1 MKYFLQK
8 TDIVSV
14 SRTIVNLNDSTSV
27 HQMTV
32 QDAIDANQWD
42 TTNGTVHVHVNLDN
56 YLDVEKRAGHY
67 VKYGNLNNC
76 TVFKIGKSAYIY
88 LLDDYKVE
96 NYQNELESM
105 KKWGQLR
112 ELTQHLDTDV
122 YDINALIYDYNN
134 SSIKSIDDYR
144 KNYIVTK
151 LALNNEWSRAR
162 FQFKQYKLNSDDLTG
177 LINDAAIK
185 RISKIGE

>member
-14 SRTIVNLNDSTSV
+14 SRTIVNFNDSTSV
-27 HQMTV
+27 CQMTV
-32 QDAIDANQWD
+32 QDAIDADQWD

-56 YLDVEKRAGHY
+56 YLDIEKRTGHH

-76 TVFKIGKSAYIY
+76 TVLQIGKSAYIY

-105 KKWGQLR
+105 KKWM
-112 ELTQHLDTDV
+112 ELQKQTLDAGD
-122 YDINALIYDYNN
+122 
-134 SSIKSIDDYR
+134 
-144 KNYIVTK
+144 
-151 LALNNEWSRAR
+151 
-162 FQFKQYKLNSDDLTG
+162 
-177 LINDAAIK
+177 
-185 RISKIGE
+185 